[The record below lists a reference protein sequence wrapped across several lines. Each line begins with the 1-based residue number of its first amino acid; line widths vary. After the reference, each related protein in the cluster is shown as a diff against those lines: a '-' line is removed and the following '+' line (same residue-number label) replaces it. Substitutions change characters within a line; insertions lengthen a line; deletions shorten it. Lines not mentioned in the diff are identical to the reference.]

1 MKRMFANRAILLGA
15 IVLFATALVGATGLF
30 SRSEKPAPPAAASKP
45 PAAPVALTAKQT
57 PAQDPRCALQDK
69 DDRDDD
75 AKESK
80 VKKSKPD
87 TDDDELECGDQND
100 DDGGAKEDDA
110 REHGKR
116 GEHDKKALEK
126 KAEPGKAGKAPAGR

>member
-30 SRSEKPAPPAAASKP
+30 SRSDKPEPPAAAAKP
-45 PAAPVALTAKQT
+45 AAAPVALTARQT

-69 DDRDDD
+69 DDKDDD

-100 DDGGAKEDDA
+100 DDHERAEGKEG
-110 REHGKR
+110 EHGKHSPK
-116 GEHDKKALEK
+116 GSEGNAAPGTKAK
-126 KAEPGKAGKAPAGR
+126 SATGR